1 MFREGGVPMI
11 DRAEFRFQEA
21 SRNELS
27 ALSGVTVAQ
36 RSTGHRD
43 VASVYNVIYSIR

>member
-1 MFREGGVPMI
+1 MVGMFREGGVPMI

-27 ALSGVTVAQ
+27 ALSGGHGRAEVD
-36 RSTGHRD
+36 RSSGRRQC
-43 VASVYNVIYSIR
+43 I